1 MTDDIRPGFE
11 PPAFHVA
18 PAATHDEP
26 ATTKSSKSARNR
38 NGLLVAS
45 AVGIAAVGFA
55 GTAFAANAAPTPTP
69 TSPSSSSTIDGQ
81 APAQGPDGDNDGPG
95 MGAQGG
101 PGQGPQGGPGGGPD
115 GGPGGGWG
123 RHGGGMR
130 GPGMG
135 PGIHGTFVTPDK
147 AGTGYQT
154 IDTQKGSVTDV
165 SPTSITVKSKD
176 GFTKTYVVTSTT
188 DVNGKAG
195 DIATVKTGDDVA
207 ILGIESGSDV
217 NAQQIFDGKNFKPGD
232 NGKPG
237 TNGKAD
243 HNWQPG
249 QNGNN
254 PPAPNGSTGASGG
267 GPAASPSTSG

>member
-11 PPAFHVA
+11 PPAHHVSP
-18 PAATHDEP
+18 PAATDESP
-26 ATTKSSKSARNR
+26 TTQSSKSSRNR
-38 NGLLVAS
+38 NAILMAS

-55 GTAFAANAAPTPTP
+55 GTAFAANAASTPPPSPTG
-69 TSPSSSSTIDGQ
+69 SSSIGTPPGT
-81 APAQGPDGDNDGPG
+81 PPGPDGDNDGPG
-95 MGAQGG
+95 MGPGMGMGPNGA
-101 PGQGPQGGPGGGPD
+101 PGQGPMDGPAGGH
-115 GGPGGGWG
+115 GGWG

-135 PGIHGTFVTPDK
+135 PGIHGSFVTPDK

-165 SPTSITVKSKD
+165 SATSITVKSKD
-176 GFTKTYVVTSTT
+176 GYTKTYIVTSTT

-195 DIATVKTGDDVA
+195 DIASVKTGDDIA

-217 NAQQIFDGKNFKPGD
+217 NAQQIFDGKNVKPGM
-232 NGKPG
+232 NGKP
-237 TNGKAD
+237 D
-243 HNWQPG
+243 HTWQPG

-254 PPAPNGSTGASGG
+254 PPPPSADNGAGG
-267 GPAASPSTSG
+267 SATPSTTG

>member
-1 MTDDIRPGFE
+1 MSDQNRPGFE

-18 PAATHDEP
+18 PPAAIDESP
-26 ATTKSSKSARNR
+26 TSKSSKSGRNR
-38 NGLLVAS
+38 NTILMAS

-55 GTAFAANAAPTPTP
+55 GTAFAANAASTPTPTP
-69 TSPSSSSTIDGQ
+69 TGSSSIVGDQG
-81 APAQGPDGDNDGPG
+81 PGHGPDGDNDGPG
-95 MGAQGG
+95 MGMGPNGG
-101 PGQGPQGGPGGGPD
+101 PGQAPMGGPD

-135 PGIHGTFVTPDK
+135 PGIHGTFVTPNK
-147 AGTGYQT
+147 AGTGYDT
-154 IDTQKGSVTDV
+154 IDTQKGSVTAV
-165 SPTSITVKSKD
+165 SATSITVKSTD

-207 ILGIESGSDV
+207 VLGIESGSDV
-217 NAQQIFDGKNFKPGD
+217 NAQQIFDGKNFKPGA
-232 NGKPG
+232 NGKP
-237 TNGKAD
+237 D

-249 QNGNN
+249 QDDNQ
-254 PPAPNGSTGASGG
+254 PPAPNGSPGAGG
-267 GPAASPSTSG
+267 GSAPASPSTSG